1 MEKVIDVHPD
11 NLATRKPA
19 KYRTAKV
26 WQIGAFALNNT
37 ATNAF
42 MFLMTFVSYYA
53 TGVVGLGTVLVST
66 LITASRLWDGVTD
79 PIIGLWID
87 KTDGKLGK
95 FRPFMI
101 AGYVVMAITTLLLFF
116 TNHLVPEN
124 LRLIYFIALYL
135 IYIVGYTF
143 QTACTKSGQS
153 VLTNDPNQRP
163 LFSTFDLSY
172 TSLFFAGA
180 AIYVSNYLEPKHGGF
195 NEAFFAEFVITI
207 VLIVGTLTLL
217 AVAGIWKHDRT
228 ENFGTGG
235 KQEKIRL
242 KDMFGILKGNRPLQ
256 MLIVAAATD
265 KLALTVA
272 NNAIVMVLLFGV
284 VIGDYGLYGQVSAY
298 TMIPTLII
306 IQIGTRYARKLGSK
320 KALVT
325 ATWACIIVYSALFAL
340 LVLGDPSQIRFDNMG
355 FMTIAFLVL
364 FILGNGVKTVS
375 GGIVIPMIPDIT
387 DYETYKTGRYAPG
400 VMGTIFSFV
409 DKMIS
414 SFGQTIVGITLAW
427 IGFTEVFPTTETPY
441 TEDIFWVTM
450 LLFIGLLLVAWTA
463 SLIAMKFYELDSVR
477 MAEIQEVL
485 EERKSTQN

>member
-11 NLATRKPA
+11 NLATKRPSS
-19 KYRTAKV
+19 YRTAKT

-37 ATNAF
+37 ATNIF

-53 TGVVGLGTVLVST
+53 TGIVGLGTVLVST
-66 LITASRLWDGVTD
+66 LITGSRLWDGVTD
-79 PIIGLWID
+79 PIVGLWID

-101 AGYVVMAITTLLLFF
+101 AGYVVMTSTVLLIFF
-116 TNHLVPEN
+116 TNHLVPQN
-124 LRLIYFIALYL
+124 FRLIYFVLLYA

-143 QTACTKSGQS
+143 QTACTKSGQT

-180 AIYVSNYLEPKHGGF
+180 AMYISNYLEPKHSGF
-195 NEAFFAEFVITI
+195 NISFFNEFVLTV
-207 VLIVGTLTLL
+207 VLAAGLLTLL
-217 AVAGIWKHDRT
+217 ATIGIWTHDKT

-235 KQEKIRL
+235 KQEKIGL

-256 MLIVAAATD
+256 MLIISAATD

-272 NNAIVMVLLFGV
+272 NNSIVMVLLFGI

-298 TMIPTLII
+298 TMIPSLLII
-306 IQIGTRYARKLGSK
+306 QVGTRYARKLGSK
-320 KALVT
+320 KALVVS
-325 ATWACIIVYSALFAL
+325 TWACIIVYSALFVL
-340 LVLGDPSQIRFDNMG
+340 LWLGDPSTISFSNMS

-364 FILGNGVKTVS
+364 FILGNGVRTVS

-414 SFGQTIVGITLAW
+414 SFGQTIIGITLAW
-427 IGFTEVFPTTETPY
+427 VGFTEVFPTTETPA
-441 TEDIFWVTM
+441 TEGLFWVTM
-450 LLFIGLLLVAWTA
+450 LLFIGLLIIAWTA
-463 SLIAMKFYELDSVR
+463 SLIAMKFYELDSER

-485 EERKSTQN
+485 QERKNAEQ